1 MNLSVLLQELEVKG
15 FKPRWYDWIDYYLT
29 GIDLYSETERHI
41 RLEVCYTDEYEEE
54 LKSLPEGTEIN
65 PDYNKMECTG
75 AFFECCIC
83 YPEGP
88 CQGTTGI
95 SINNMDYFWKA
106 YEMFL
111 NPSKAKNRIMKIHLE
126 HSEYIEEHFA
136 PVLETYDFYND
147 YDSYWDCSEK
157 TYIGSQPIIG
167 WKYKYSSKD
176 IDFKTDMLTEELYV
190 NGKVWDKNNDFK
202 KWLIDNV
209 MTYKL
214 GPETFYEIEF
224 ERFFSK
230 DPKWAPTSH
239 REILCL
245 SDNIRQLAE
254 GKKPRYEEVN
264 FDIIPESYNYLIEQ
278 YNGYRK
284 ELC

>member
-15 FKPRWYDWIDYYLT
+15 FKPRWYDWVDWYLM
-29 GIDLYSETERHI
+29 GMDLYSEAERHI

-54 LKSLPEGTEIN
+54 IKNLPEGTEIN
-65 PDYNKMECTG
+65 PDYSKMECTG

-83 YPEGP
+83 YPDGP
-88 CQGTTGI
+88 YQGTTGI
-95 SINNMDYFWKA
+95 DINDLDYFWKA

-147 YDSYWDCSEK
+147 YDSYWDCDEK

-176 IDFKTDMLTEELYV
+176 IDFKTDILTEELYV
-190 NGKVWDKNNDFK
+190 NGKVWDKNKDFK

-214 GPETFYEIEF
+214 GPETFYELEF
-224 ERFFSK
+224 ERFFSE
-230 DPKWAPTSH
+230 DPKWTPTSH
-239 REILCL
+239 QEILIL
-245 SDNIRQLAE
+245 SDNIRQLRE
-254 GKKPRYEEVN
+254 GKKPHYKDVN
-264 FDIIPESYNYLIEQ
+264 FDAIPKKYKYLIDQ
-278 YNGYRK
+278 YN
-284 ELC
+284 ELCKK

>member
-1 MNLSVLLQELEVKG
+1 MNLSVLLQELEIKG
-15 FKPRWYDWIDYYLT
+15 FKPRWYDWLDYYLIN
-29 GIDLYSETERHI
+29 IDLYSETERHI

-54 LKSLPEGTEIN
+54 IKNLPEGTEIN
-65 PDYNKMECTG
+65 PDYSKMECTG

-83 YPEGP
+83 YPEGLY
-88 CQGTTGI
+88 QGITGI
-95 SINNMDYFWKA
+95 DITNMDYFWKA
-106 YEMFL
+106 FEMFL

-126 HSEYIEEHFA
+126 HSEYIEEHLA
-136 PVLETYDFYND
+136 PVLETYDFYNN

-176 IDFKTDMLTEELYV
+176 IDFKTDILTEELYV
-190 NGKVWDKNNDFK
+190 NGKVWDKNNDFE

-214 GPETFYEIEF
+214 GPETFYELEF

-230 DPKWAPTSH
+230 DPKWTLTSYK
-239 REILCL
+239 EILVL
-245 SDNIRQLAE
+245 SDNIRQLTE

-264 FDIIPESYNYLIEQ
+264 FDVIPKKYEYLINQ
-278 YNGYRK
+278 YN
-284 ELC
+284 ELCRK